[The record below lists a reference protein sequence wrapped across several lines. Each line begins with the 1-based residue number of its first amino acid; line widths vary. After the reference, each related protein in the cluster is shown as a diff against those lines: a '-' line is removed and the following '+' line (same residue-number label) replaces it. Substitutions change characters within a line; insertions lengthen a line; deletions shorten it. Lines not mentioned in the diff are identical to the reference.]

1 MDGAIDIFYPSIAFN
16 FGPMLTKLFSI
27 DPTKYQDL
35 LSTEKKMKYKE
46 LFQFYL
52 LCKRKFTA

>member
-35 LSTEKKMKYKE
+35 LSTEKKNE
-46 LFQFYL
+46 VQGTVSILSFV
-52 LCKRKFTA
+52 